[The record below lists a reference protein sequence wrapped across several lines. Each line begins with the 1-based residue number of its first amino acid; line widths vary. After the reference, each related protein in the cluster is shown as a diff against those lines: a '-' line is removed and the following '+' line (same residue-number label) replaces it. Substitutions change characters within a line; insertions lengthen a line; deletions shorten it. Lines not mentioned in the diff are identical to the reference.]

1 MVKEPE
7 REKREMPKSIGDL
20 KLYSV
25 EEVSRLLDIQEV
37 TVRKYLRDGR
47 LQGRKM
53 AKKWFISED
62 SIRAYFSQPEKA
74 DEVHSG
80 N

>member
-1 MVKEPE
+1 
-7 REKREMPKSIGDL
+7 MPKSIGDL

-37 TVRKYLRDGR
+37 TVRKYLRQGR

-53 AKKWFISED
+53 AKRWFISED
-62 SIRAYFSQPEKA
+62 SLKDYFSQPEKGQEA
-74 DEVHSG
+74 S
-80 N
+80 

>member
-1 MVKEPE
+1 
-7 REKREMPKSIGDL
+7 MPKDIGDL
-20 KLYSV
+20 RLYSV
-25 EEVSRLLDIQEV
+25 SEVSLLLDIQEV

-53 AKKWFISED
+53 AKRWFITED
-62 SIRAYFSQPEKA
+62 SLKDYFNQPEA
-74 DEVHSG
+74 GQGASHG